1 MRRSAWFVAEF
12 APIDERFN
20 GPPGIGQ
27 GGYVSGLLANVIGDS
42 AEVTLRS
49 PAPLQRAL
57 DLEHRDDGSV
67 GLLDGEA
74 LVAEGRG
81 VDALELEAPQPLESS
96 AAESASARYIGF
108 EDHMFDTCFVCGP
121 ARKDSFRVFAG
132 PVEGREL
139 VASPWLPRREF
150 ADRSGEIRPEFVWA
164 VLDCPTY
171 FATCLDGTRP
181 RSMLARLSAELLE
194 PVSAERRYVVMAWP
208 ISRRDRKHIAGSAIF
223 TARGELVAQA
233 WALMI
238 ELKPE

>member
-1 MRRSAWFVAEF
+1 MRRSLWFVTEF

-20 GPPGIGQ
+20 GPSGIGQ
-27 GGYVSGLLANVIGDS
+27 GGYVSGLLAGRIDGP
-42 AEVTLRS
+42 AEVTLRT

-67 GLLDGEA
+67 RLLDGET

-81 VDALELEAPQPLESS
+81 VDAFHLKAPEPVESA

-121 ARKDSFRVFAG
+121 ARTDSFRVFAG

-139 VASPWLPRREF
+139 VASPWLPRRAF
-150 ADRSGEIRPEFVWA
+150 ADRAGEVRPEFVWA

-194 PVSAERRYVVMAWP
+194 PVSADRRYVVTAWP
-208 ISRRDRKHIAGSAIF
+208 DSKQDRKHIAGSAIF
-223 TARGELVAQA
+223 TDHGEPVALAQ
-233 WALMI
+233 ALMI